1 MTHQFVVMW
10 DCNGL
15 EYVGDITLEQ
25 GLKTWASLK
34 GEEYRG
40 MPNLLHL
47 RLRAQ
52 ANDQRNYE
60 IYFVDA
66 QEGITT
72 QDIQSMFEADPQTAA
87 ETVRRLGQMFYSNR
101 IDISDRAIV

>member
-1 MTHQFVVMW
+1 MTHQFVIMW

-15 EYVGDITLEQ
+15 EYVGDITEEQ
-25 GLKTWASLK
+25 GRKTWATLK

-40 MPNLLHL
+40 MPNLLHM

-52 ANDQRNYE
+52 ANQQRNYE

-66 QEGITT
+66 AEGITE
-72 QDIQSMFEADPQTAA
+72 QDIRDMFESDPQTAA
-87 ETVRRLGQMFYSNR
+87 ETVRHLGQEFYSNR
-101 IDISDRAIV
+101 IDLSNRAIV

>member
-1 MTHQFVVMW
+1 MTHQFVIMW

-15 EYVGDITLEQ
+15 EYVGDITAEQ
-25 GLKTWASLK
+25 GQKTWAVLK

-40 MPNLLHL
+40 MPNLLHM

-52 ANDQRNYE
+52 ANQQRNYE

-66 QEGITT
+66 VEGITE
-72 QDIQSMFEADPQTAA
+72 QDIRTMFESDPQTAA
-87 ETVRRLGQMFYSNR
+87 DTVRSRGECFYSNR
-101 IDISDRAIV
+101 LDTKERMIV

>member
-15 EYVGDITLEQ
+15 EYVGNITEDQ
-25 GLKTWASLK
+25 GLKTWAALK

-52 ANDQRNYE
+52 ANHQRNYE

-66 QEGITT
+66 AEGITT
-72 QDIQSMFEADPQTAA
+72 EDICSMFEADPQSAA
-87 ETVRRLGQMFYSNR
+87 ETVRQLGQVFYSNR
-101 IDISDRAIV
+101 IDMSDRVIV

>member
-1 MTHQFVVMW
+1 MVHQFVIMW

-15 EYVGDITLEQ
+15 EYVGDITADQ
-25 GLKTWASLK
+25 GQKTWAVLK

-40 MPNLLHL
+40 MPNLLHM

-52 ANDQRNYE
+52 ANYQRNYE

-66 QEGITT
+66 AEGITE
-72 QDIQSMFEADPQTAA
+72 QDIRNMFESDPQTAA
-87 ETVRRLGQMFYSNR
+87 DTVRQLGQEFYSNR
-101 IDISDRAIV
+101 IDISDRVIV